1 MMFREILK
9 LWAKADLLQQSFQT
23 AGRMMEVTREMFIE
37 VTHITL
43 DHQPSSFDVH
53 RRDKDLNVMEKEIRR
68 KVLEHLAIGSRP
80 DIVPGLVLVTV
91 VNDIERIGD
100 YTKNIEELV
109 KLYPDDFSNL
119 SQAATLRQCA
129 ERVLSFFD
137 LTREAFESG
146 DKAKAEQV
154 MMQHKEVRMA
164 TDSIIENAFKDPVE
178 DKKAA
183 LVSVLFARYLKRISA
198 HLKNIATSVVKP
210 FDEIGYSKPPRL
222 SEE

>member
-1 MMFREILK
+1 MFREILK

-23 AGRMMEVTREMFIE
+23 AGKMMEVTREMFVE
-37 VTHITL
+37 VTRITL

-119 SQAATLRQCA
+119 SQAATLRKCG
-129 ERVLSFFD
+129 ELVLSFFD
-137 LTREAFESG
+137 LTREAFEVG
-146 DKAKAEQV
+146 NQAKAEQV
-154 MMQHKEVRMA
+154 MKQHKEVRIA
-164 TDSIIENAFKDPVE
+164 TDSIIEYAFQDPVE

-210 FDEIGYSKPPRL
+210 FDEIGYSKPPRI